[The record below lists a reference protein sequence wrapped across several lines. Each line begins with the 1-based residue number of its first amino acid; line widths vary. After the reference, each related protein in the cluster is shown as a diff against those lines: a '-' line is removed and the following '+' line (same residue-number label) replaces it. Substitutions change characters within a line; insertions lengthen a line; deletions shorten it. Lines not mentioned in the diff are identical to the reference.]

1 MIIST
6 VDDQSVCVDNS
17 DVDQPLVDEK
27 SIELQIECTAVSTRN
42 VTLCIYLTDRPFEE
56 GNGTYHVIT
65 VLLNVNC
72 TGLYL
77 CVYMCVCVCV
87 CVCGCVCMC
96 VCMCA
101 CVCVCVCVCVCA
113 CVGER

>member
-17 DVDQPLVDEK
+17 DVDRPLVDEK
-27 SIELQIECTAVSTRN
+27 SIELQIECAAVSIRN
-42 VTLCIYLTDRPFEE
+42 VTLCIHLTDQPFKE

-65 VLLNVNC
+65 VPLNINC

-77 CVYMCVCVCV
+77 SLCVYVY
-87 CVCGCVCMC
+87 
-96 VCMCA
+96 
-101 CVCVCVCVCVCA
+101 VCVCVCA
-113 CVGER
+113 CVCVRACVWIWMHCKNKIESSKAKV